1 MNENISTLTK
11 IEINDNLDFK
21 YICTYKGFSAA
32 LTSCGK
38 LYIWGLMTTK
48 NNKSLL
54 IKSPLLIKN
63 YIDNN
68 IIIDKIYL
76 NNGYLYAI
84 GRILEKQFFIKKLFL
99 LDIKDGLF
107 PILREIKIKDENEN
121 IIPLKIFIGNDKTYF
136 LCIKENNL
144 IEEIKLDI
152 EGNTINEKIAI
163 LINYSNEMLIEEQKL
178 EKFKEISNHNLIKFI
193 DLYNTFPDKYIKD
206 LIKIFDEIKI
216 VGIKI
221 YDINYTEFITFLKYR
236 EEFNELLLFF
246 INNENNEGITLYY
259 YLKTRLAL
267 IEENIMKYIDINNSI
282 KSENFIHK
290 IIEQNIIYLNDDFRV
305 QYFYSIVL
313 NLPYTT
319 RIYKITIDRFKA
331 LKFLENFKE
340 KKIPDINLKETI
352 FGQLFQLLGN
362 LDGIEFL
369 KEKGQKLFKVEL
381 KEENAV
387 DEGGPYSEIISNIC
401 DDLQSD
407 YVDLFIKTPNNKSNS
422 GELRDKYIINPN
434 CNIFNYKKAFEFIGK
449 LMILAIS
456 SGETLNLNFH
466 PIIWKSLLENQ
477 ISFKDYESVDY
488 YFFKMINQLKDGLVK
503 NDKNLIDYLDLNF
516 VIQNSG
522 GKDVELI
529 KNGKEIKVTLN
540 NVKQYID
547 LALSMR
553 LKEIKEFTN
562 YIGNGLYSVIGK
574 NILQILNWKQLE
586 QIVCGEVIF
595 DMKEFKKHTECN
607 NHEKIIIWFWEW
619 LESCKEED
627 KFKYLKFVSGRSRLP
642 KVKYVHKIYIDYDKD
657 KLPSSHTCFFAL
669 DLPNYDTKE
678 ILYEKMKYV
687 IENVANIT
695 DN

>member
-1 MNENISTLTK
+1 
-11 IEINDNLDFK
+11 
-21 YICTYKGFSAA
+21 
-32 LTSCGK
+32 
-38 LYIWGLMTTK
+38 MT
-48 NNKSLL
+48 
-54 IKSPLLIKN
+54 
-63 YIDNN
+63 
-68 IIIDKIYL
+68 
-76 NNGYLYAI
+76 
-84 GRILEKQFFIKKLFL
+84 
-99 LDIKDGLF
+99 
-107 PILREIKIKDENEN
+107 
-121 IIPLKIFIGNDKTYF
+121 
-136 LCIKENNL
+136 
-144 IEEIKLDI
+144 
-152 EGNTINEKIAI
+152 
-163 LINYSNEMLIEEQKL
+163 
-178 EKFKEISNHNLIKFI
+178 KFI
-193 DLYNTFPDKYIKD
+193 DLYNAFPDKYIKD
-206 LIKIFDEIKI
+206 LIKVFDKIKKD
-216 VGIKI
+216 GIKI
-221 YDINYTEFITFLKYR
+221 YDIDYSEFITFLKNR

-246 INNENNEGITLYY
+246 VNNENKEGIILYN

-267 IEENIMKYIDINNSI
+267 IEENIMKYIYINNII

-313 NLPYTT
+313 NLPFST
-319 RIYKITIDRFKA
+319 RIKQATIDRFKA
-331 LKFLENFKE
+331 LKFIENFKQN
-340 KKIPDINLKETI
+340 KIQDINLKETI

-362 LDGIEFL
+362 LDGKEFI
-369 KEKGQKLFKVEL
+369 KEKGEKLFRVNL

-387 DEGGPYSEIISNIC
+387 DEGGPYNEIISNIC

-407 YVDLFIKTPNNKSNS
+407 YIDLFIKTPNNKSNT

-434 CNIFNYKKAFEFIGK
+434 CNSINYKKAFEFIGK

-477 ISFKDYESVDY
+477 ISLKDYESVDF
-488 YFFKMINQLKDGLVK
+488 YFFKMINQLKDGLAK

-529 KNGKEIKVTLN
+529 KNGKEIKVTID

-547 LALSMR
+547 LAQSMR
-553 LKEIKEFTN
+553 INEIKECTN
-562 YIGNGLYSVIGK
+562 YIGNGLYPVIGK

-669 DLPNYDTKE
+669 DLPNYDSKK
-678 ILYEKMKYV
+678 ILFEKMKYV